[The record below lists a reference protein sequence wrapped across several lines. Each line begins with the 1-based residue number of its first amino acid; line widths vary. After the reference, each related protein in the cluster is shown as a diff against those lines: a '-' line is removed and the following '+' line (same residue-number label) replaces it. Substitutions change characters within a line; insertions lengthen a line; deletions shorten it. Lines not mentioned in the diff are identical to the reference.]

1 MNPSLIEQ
9 ITKEVLKELGAKAT
23 PAPSSGAANAPT
35 AAAKNVL
42 VIATGAQDVP
52 ATLERIRHTGKHR
65 IVLAVPK
72 YGRSLLANTDLAGV
86 EVHYLDMGKPEECH
100 LLAGADLVVLPSLET
115 PLLNKV
121 AQFRT
126 DSWPAKQVVNALAQ
140 GKPVFVP
147 GKGTDGWAT
156 KAKGLGITVGGW
168 ETMFA
173 LQGGSGSGGDCHTC
187 PTQGHCASRCSDKV
201 GSALTAGATRIS
213 GPHDQAG
220 VAGGLAGYIDHTLLK
235 PEATEAEILKLCAEA
250 RQFKFAS
257 VCVNPGWVKLCAQQL
272 RGSGVMVCTV
282 VGFPLG
288 ATSTAAKVCE
298 TRKALEDGAD
308 EIDMVL
314 NVGALKSAQYE
325 HVEQDIRAVKH
336 ACGRHTLKVILETS
350 LLKDDEKVKA
360 CELSK
365 RAGADFVKTSTG
377 FGSGGATVADI
388 ALMRRTVGPDMGVKA
403 SGAVRDTQTAEAMI
417 AAGATRIG
425 ASASIAI
432 ATGTA
437 AGKGNY

>member
-1 MNPSLIEQ
+1 VNPSLIAQ
-9 ITKEVLKELGAKAT
+9 ITKEVLAEIGASSQAKGAG
-23 PAPSSGAANAPT
+23 APAPT
-35 AAAKNVL
+35 AAAKSIL

-52 ATLERIRHTGKHR
+52 QTLSRLAGLGSHR

-72 YGRSLLANTDLAGV
+72 YGRRLLAGADLGKA

-100 LLAGADLVVLPSLET
+100 LLAGADLVVLPTLET

-147 GKGTDGWAT
+147 GKGTEPWAA
-156 KAKGLGITVGGW
+156 KAKSLGLRIGGW
-168 ETMFA
+168 ESLFA
-173 LQGGSGSGGDCHTC
+173 LQGGAGGGDCNSCT
-187 PTQGHCASRCSDKV
+187 TQGHCATRCSDKV
-201 GSALTAGATRIS
+201 GSALTAGAARIT

-220 VAGGLAGYIDHTLLK
+220 VAGGLAKYIDHTLLK

-250 RQFKFAS
+250 RQYKFAS

-272 RGSGVMVCTV
+272 KGSGVMVCTV
-282 VGFPLG
+282 IGFPLG

-314 NVGALKSAQYE
+314 NIGALKSAQYE
-325 HVEQDIRAVKH
+325 LVEQDIRAVKQ
-336 ACGRHTLKVILETS
+336 ACGRHVLKVILETS

-388 ALMRRTVGPDMGVKA
+388 ALMRRTVGPEMGVKA

>member
-1 MNPSLIEQ
+1 MNPSLIAQ
-9 ITKEVLKELGAKAT
+9 ITKEVLAELGASAKSGS
-23 PAPSSGAANAPT
+23 PAAAAGSAP
-35 AAAKNVL
+35 AAAKSIL

-52 ATLERIRHTGKHR
+52 AALSRIKGAGNHR

-72 YGRSLLANTDLAGV
+72 YGRSLLAGTDLSGTT
-86 EVHYLDMGKPEECH
+86 VHYLDMGKPEECH
-100 LLAGADLVVLPSLET
+100 LLAGADLVVLPTLET

-126 DSWPAKQVVNALAQ
+126 DSWPAKQIVNALAQ

-147 GKGTDGWAT
+147 GKGTETWAA
-156 KAKGLGITVGGW
+156 KAKTLGLKVGGW
-168 ETMFA
+168 ETLFA
-173 LQGGSGSGGDCHTC
+173 LQGGSAGGGDCNSC
-187 PTQGHCASRCSDKV
+187 QTQGHCATKCSDKV
-201 GSALTAGATRIS
+201 GSALTAGAARIT

-235 PEATEAEILKLCAEA
+235 AEATEAEILKLCAEA

-257 VCVNPGWVKLCAQQL
+257 VCVNPGWVKLCASQL

-325 HVEQDIRAVKH
+325 VVEQDIRAIKQ

-388 ALMRRTVGPDMGVKA
+388 ALMRRTVGPEMGVKA

>member
-1 MNPSLIEQ
+1 MNPSLIAQ
-9 ITKEVLKELGAKAT
+9 ITKEVMAELGAAAKSQ
-23 PAPSSGAANAPT
+23 PADGGKPAKPAT
-35 AAAKNVL
+35 AAQSIL

-52 ATLERIRHTGKHR
+52 ETLSRLAASGSHR
-65 IVLAVPK
+65 IILAAPK
-72 YGRSLLANTDLAGV
+72 YGRSLLAGADLSGAT
-86 EVHYLDMGKPEECH
+86 VHYLDMGKPDECH
-100 LLAGADLVVLPSLET
+100 LLSGADVVVVPNLEA

-126 DSWPAKQVVNALAQ
+126 DSWPAKQIVNALAQ

-147 GKGTDGWAT
+147 GKGTESWAA
-156 KAKGLGITVGGW
+156 KAKGLGMRVGGW
-168 ETMFA
+168 ETLFA
-173 LQGGSGSGGDCHTC
+173 LQGATGGGDCHTC
-187 PTQGHCASRCSDKV
+187 ETQGHCATRCTDKV
-201 GSALTAGATRIS
+201 GAALTAGAKRIS
-213 GPHDQAG
+213 SPSEQAG

-235 PEATEAEILKLCAEA
+235 AEATEAEILKLCAEA

-257 VCVNPGWVKLCAQQL
+257 VCVNPGWVALCARQL
-272 RGSGVMVCTV
+272 KGSGVMVCTV

-314 NVGALKSAQYE
+314 NVGALKSGQKDI
-325 HVEQDIRAVKH
+325 VEQDIRAVKQ

-350 LLKDDEKVKA
+350 LLKDDEKVTA

-388 ALMRRTVGPDMGVKA
+388 ALMRRTVGPELGVKA